1 MEGGVSEDV
10 YIGGVGRGLE
20 EAISCSEGIE
30 GADVPVDIC
39 RGAGD
44 LTSEVSPILALFAF
58 EDLFLGG
65 PLLNLTKS
73 DSESSISSS
82 LKSEM
87 STPSSFRRCM

>member
-1 MEGGVSEDV
+1 M
-10 YIGGVGRGLE
+10 GGVGRGLE

-44 LTSEVSPILALFAF
+44 LISEVSHILALFAF
-58 EDLFLGG
+58 EDLFLEG

-73 DSESSISSS
+73 SSESRQSSN
-82 LKSEM
+82 LKSDM
-87 STPSSFRRCM
+87 STPSSFRRCR

>member
-1 MEGGVSEDV
+1 M
-10 YIGGVGRGLE
+10 GGVGRGLE

-30 GADVPVDIC
+30 GADVPVVSC

-44 LTSEVSPILALFAF
+44 LVPEVSPILALFAF
-58 EDLFLGG
+58 EDLFLEG

-73 DSESSISSS
+73 SSDSRHSSS